1 MADDV
6 ANWLAE
12 LGLAQYARAFAENHI
27 DLALLPELDDDD
39 LKALGVASLGHRKRL
54 RAAASQLSAA
64 PAPLAAPASPA
75 AGTRAQ
81 PQRRQAV
88 MLFADLCG
96 FTELSRGIDPEDL
109 RRLVERFYARCDS
122 VIVESGGTVD
132 KHLGDGVMAIFGAP
146 VAHGD
151 DTLRALRAA
160 QAMHEAM
167 APLGDELGRTVQV
180 HIGIATGEVVAG
192 AIGGEQHY
200 TVLGDAVNLAS
211 RLVGAAGPRETVV
224 DDGVHRIAGGDA
236 RFEALGERAIKGID
250 RPVTLWRLIEVDA
263 TKAGSAA
270 PFVGRAAERAQL
282 EAALQAAMRERRG
295 RFVLLRGE
303 PGIGKSR
310 LVEEVTHSAFA
321 LGATVHTA
329 HALDFGGHQGSV
341 IRQLLRALAVAPGA
355 SSPRALPPDAP
366 ALLHA
371 ALADGLDLPMP
382 AIAETAW
389 QTAGP
394 QKRQAASHDV
404 LALMAELAAG
414 SDLLVLVAEDL
425 HWADAETLAG
435 LARLA
440 RAGAQRPILVFATSR
455 GEGDPLDRGLRELL
469 DGTALTVIDIGP
481 LQSAEAAAFAASERG
496 IGEDLVRSC
505 IERAGGNPL
514 YLEQLLRNAAEAS
527 AAALPASLRSL
538 LIARVDR
545 LPAIEQEA
553 LQTASVL
560 GQRFDAAALAA
571 LLGEAAP
578 QLQTALRVGLIRS
591 EGGALKFGH
600 ALIREGVYLSLLRE
614 RRTEL
619 HRRAAAWYAERD
631 LVLRA
636 EHLECAGD
644 GAAPA
649 AFLAA
654 AQDEQRHY
662 RPGAAA
668 RLAERGLA
676 LAPDAAVRSALLL
689 LRAEALLDG
698 GEARAAQD
706 AFVAALAEIE
716 AARDRCRALIGLAG
730 ARRVTD
736 SLDAA
741 MAALDQAEELA
752 AADDDRVALSQISH
766 MRGNILFPLGRREE
780 CAAAHERA
788 LVHAEASGSASAIAT
803 ALGGLGDVEYL
814 RCRMLSA
821 SRTFD
826 RCVHIAAGAGLGRI
840 EVANAPMSAI
850 CRLYTLDLAYM
861 EREAMRAM
869 ELARNVGHL
878 RAEMIAI
885 HALTFC
891 RIESGNPGSCHAII
905 ERAQEIVRTLGALR
919 FEPENLALLA
929 DAHAIAGSTESARD
943 HAVRAVAEIRDAA
956 AMSFVGPLVLSIAAR
971 IEPDPAVADHHL
983 AEAEAT
989 IAKGSLPHNHLSLRR
1004 NGIEI
1009 GWARRDPVMIV
1020 RQADA
1025 LRTAF
1030 RDEPPPLVDFLC
1042 ERAAVLAD
1050 HIRGRTGGDWRER
1063 VDGLRARAREH
1074 RLVVLDRAL
1083 AALNGRV

>member
-6 ANWLAE
+6 ADWLAA
-12 LGLAQYARAFAENHI
+12 LGLAQYADAFAANHV
-27 DLALLPELDDDD
+27 DLALLADLDDDD
-39 LKALGVASLGHRKRL
+39 LKTLGVASLGHRKRI
-54 RAAASQLSAA
+54 RAAAAQLAAA
-64 PAPLAAPASPA
+64 PRPAAAASAHAPA
-75 AGTRAQ
+75 
-81 PQRRQAV
+81 QRRQAV

-96 FTELSRGIDPEDL
+96 FTELSRGVDPEDL
-109 RRLVERFYARCDS
+109 RRLVERFYARADAA
-122 VIVESGGTVD
+122 IVEAGGAVD

-146 VAHGD
+146 IAHGD

-160 QAMHEAM
+160 QAIHEAM
-167 APLGDELGRTVQV
+167 GPLGDELRRTVEV
-180 HIGIATGEVVAG
+180 HIGVAAGEVVAG
-192 AIGGEQHY
+192 AIGGERHY

-224 DDGVHRIAGGDA
+224 AEDVRRIAGESA
-236 RFEALGERAIKGID
+236 RFEALGERTLKGID
-250 RPVTLWRLIEVDA
+250 GPVKLWRLVGVDA
-263 TKAGSAA
+263 VRGGSAA

-282 EAALQAAMRERRG
+282 EGAIQATERERRG

-310 LVEEVTHSAFA
+310 LVDEATRTAFA
-321 LGATVHTA
+321 LGAAVHKA
-329 HALDFGGHQGSV
+329 HALDFGGQQGGV
-341 IRQLLRALAVAPGA
+341 VGQLLRALAIAPGA
-355 SSPRALPPDAP
+355 SSPRPLPPETP

-394 QKRQAASHDV
+394 QKRLAASHDV

-414 SDLLVLVAEDL
+414 TGMLLLVAEDL
-425 HWADAETLAG
+425 HWADAQTLAG
-435 LARLA
+435 IARLA
-440 RAGAQRPILVFATSR
+440 RAGVDRPILVFATSR
-455 GEGDPLDRGLRELL
+455 GEGDPLERGLRELL
-469 DGTALTVIDIGP
+469 DGIAVSVVDIGP
-481 LQSAEAAAFAASERG
+481 LQAAEAAAFAA
-496 IGEDLVRSC
+496 GEHGLGDDLLRSC

-545 LPAIEQEA
+545 LPAVEQAA

-571 LLGEAAP
+571 VLDDAAP
-578 QLQTALRVGLIRS
+578 QLQTALRVGLVRS
-591 EGGALKFGH
+591 EGGMLRFGH
-600 ALIREGVYLSLLRE
+600 ALIREGVYMSLLRE
-614 RRTEL
+614 RRAEI
-619 HRRAAAWYAERD
+619 HRRAAAWYADRD

-644 GAAPA
+644 DAAPA

-654 AQDEQRHY
+654 AQAEQRHY
-662 RPGAAA
+662 RPGNAA

-676 LAPDAAVRSALLL
+676 LAPGAAVRSALLL

-706 AFVAALAEIE
+706 AFVAALAETE
-716 AARDRCRALIGLAG
+716 ERRDRCRALIGLAG

-736 SLDAA
+736 ALDAA

-788 LVHAEASGSASAIAT
+788 LVHAEASGSASAIAA

-814 RCRMLSA
+814 RGRMLA
-821 SRTFD
+821 AQRTFE
-826 RCVHIAAGAGLGRI
+826 RCVSIAAGAGLGRI
-840 EVANAPMSAI
+840 EVANAPMAAI
-850 CRLYTLDLAYM
+850 CRLYTLDLASM
-861 EREAMRAM
+861 EREAARAM
-869 ELARNVGHL
+869 ELARGVGQP

-885 HALTFC
+885 HAALMV
-891 RIESGNPGSCHAII
+891 RIETGDTQPCDALA

-929 DAHAIAGSTESARD
+929 DAHAVAGSIETARG
-943 HAVRAVAEIRDAA
+943 HAERAVAAIRDAA
-956 AMSFVGPLVLSIAAR
+956 TMSFVGPLALAIAAR
-971 IEPDPAVADHHL
+971 ITGDAAAADRHL
-983 AEAEAT
+983 AEAEAVV
-989 IAKGSLPHNHLSLRR
+989 AKGGLAHNHLWLRR

-1009 GWARRDPVMIV
+1009 GWGRRDPAMISHH
-1020 RQADA
+1020 AEA
-1025 LRTAF
+1025 LRAAF
-1030 RDEPPPLVDFLC
+1030 RDESSPLIDFLC
-1042 ERAAVLAD
+1042 ERAAVMACF
-1050 HIRGRTGGDWRER
+1050 IRGARDEDWRRR
-1063 VDGLRARAREH
+1063 VAALRTVAASRH
-1074 RLVVLDRAL
+1074 LVVLDRAL
-1083 AALNGRV
+1083 AELDRAVAG